1 MEELMGK
8 LVDVEIIE
16 ATKFSMMGQILEEED
31 EISVKSPASIQVK
44 TPVVETSFQGSLFS
58 DLRVSLRKARDVPR
72 ADPSKLHCDVYVSSS
87 SCGPLSHEK
96 RFSTSSLRFE
106 MGAKRQGV

>member
-1 MEELMGK
+1 MGK

-44 TPVVETSFQGSLFS
+44 TPVVETSFQGSLFY
-58 DLRVSLRKARDVPR
+58 
-72 ADPSKLHCDVYVSSS
+72 KLSMAMLV
-87 SCGPLSHEK
+87 
-96 RFSTSSLRFE
+96 T
-106 MGAKRQGV
+106 

>member
-44 TPVVETSFQGSLFS
+44 TPVVETSFQGSLFYKLS
-58 DLRVSLRKARDVPR
+58 MAMLVIACFIRIYHIFFIRYGANDKPNSLPTR
-72 ADPSKLHCDVYVSSS
+72 S
-87 SCGPLSHEK
+87 E
-96 RFSTSSLRFE
+96 
-106 MGAKRQGV
+106 